1 MAHPTSTPLTAR
13 FLNLTICLMTRLGRL
28 LPGRLLGKCPT
39 RLGRLPGPRLTRHGR
54 LARRRL
60 LPRPRASWRLPTLH
74 TFMRPLRCS
83 PASLLQHASIAAV
96 LTHLTGFSHGSM
108 DRCGASPPTRRP
120 WTSPEPYSL
129 SVAKSLTGSE
139 RTPLCFGSPLRSGN

>member
-1 MAHPTSTPLTAR
+1 MAFPTSTPWTAR

-28 LPGRLLGKCPT
+28 APGRLPGKCPT
-39 RLGRLPGPRLTRHGR
+39 RLGRLPGPRLMRHGR

-60 LPRPRASWRLPTLH
+60 LPPRASWRLPMLP

-83 PASLLQHASIAAV
+83 PASSLQHASRAAV
-96 LTHLTGFSHGSM
+96 LTQLTGFSHGSM
-108 DRCGASPPTRRP
+108 DRCGAFPPTRRP